1 MYILDDF
8 YEGLD
13 KKIIYGAKCSS
24 CGIVYFPPIKT
35 CQTCLRKVK
44 PIKLPPTGVLKNYIQ
59 EYGSKGRKK
68 KEELYGL
75 IQVDKSDTPII
86 MRILNS
92 NPKKLKSGMKVK
104 VVWAN
109 GKLTDTPHIVGFEP
123 VN

>member
-68 KEELYGL
+68 KKDLNG
-75 IQVDKSDTPII
+75 IIKVDNTVTPIR
-86 MRILNS
+86 MRILNTKQKS
-92 NPKKLKSGMKVK
+92 IKKTLQWGRPKQK
-104 VVWAN
+104 
-109 GKLTDTPHIVGFEP
+109 
-123 VN
+123 